1 VRTLLPARRDHVV
14 VKLEHAGTHYHVGFG
29 MVPGSRQV
37 VEVFADGRRTG
48 TDFEAFLHDACIA
61 MSLLVQHGCSCE
73 MQAAAYGEHR
83 NEGEALGTPASIMGV
98 IARMGLELEKE
109 RK

>member
-1 VRTLLPARRDHVV
+1 
-14 VKLEHAGTHYHVGFG
+14 
-29 MVPGSRQV
+29 
-37 VEVFADGRRTG
+37 
-48 TDFEAFLHDACIA
+48 

-83 NEGEALGTPASIMGV
+83 NEGEARGTAASIMGV
-98 IARMGLELEKE
+98 IARIGLELEKE